1 VIEDNTEGQPVA
13 RITVEQDGGAA
24 VSEVRIT
31 ARSNGNVRGLV
42 ADEDDYATS
51 AITWNDSAP
60 GTTHEL
66 TASLEYNHAGA
77 VNVVLDFTSVQ
88 ARTGRTWECT
98 LTAVPRRPTLSPGGG
113 TGACGGMRMSDG
125 TKGHGMIPLE
135 SAGPGR

>member
-1 VIEDNTEGQPVA
+1 MSAVIEDNTEGQPVA

-31 ARSNGNVRGLV
+31 ARSDGNVRGLV

-88 ARTGRTWECT
+88 ARTGRT
-98 LTAVPRRPTLSPGGG
+98 
-113 TGACGGMRMSDG
+113 
-125 TKGHGMIPLE
+125 
-135 SAGPGR
+135 